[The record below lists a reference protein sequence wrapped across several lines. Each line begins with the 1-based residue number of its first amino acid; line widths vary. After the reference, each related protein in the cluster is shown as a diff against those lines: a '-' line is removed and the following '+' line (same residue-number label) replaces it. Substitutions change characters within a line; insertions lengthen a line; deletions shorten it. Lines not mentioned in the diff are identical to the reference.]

1 MKPYSQ
7 DIREKI
13 IRALETQEESQ
24 AEIAERFDVS
34 ISFVEKLWYRW
45 RTIGSCAALPHAG
58 GRKRS
63 LQEHQESICTEVAKQ
78 PDITLQELCDTVVE
92 SGGRRVSVKTM
103 CLELKRLKLPRK
115 KSHSTTVSAIP
126 QG

>member
-7 DIREKI
+7 DIREKVV
-13 IRALETQEESQ
+13 RALETQEESQ

-45 RTIGSCAALPHAG
+45 QTTGNCAALPHAG

-63 LQEHQESICTEVAKQ
+63 LQEYQETICTEVAKQ
-78 PDITLQELCDTVVE
+78 PDITLGELCDRVVE
-92 SGGRRVSVKTM
+92 SGGIRVSLKTM
-103 CLELKRLKLPRK
+103 CLELKRLRLPRK
-115 KSHSTTVSAIP
+115 KSRSTTVSEIP